1 MDGVSYFVLRVVQR
15 VVRGRECAVGVAGVG
30 RARPPHHGLRRRRRV
45 RVRLATEAAAV
56 RVLRANISLH
66 SAYMMQDEIIPSL
79 HKVIYW

>member
-56 RVLRANISLH
+56 RVLRAAIL
-66 SAYMMQDEIIPSL
+66 AYTVHTYRETR
-79 HKVIYW
+79 